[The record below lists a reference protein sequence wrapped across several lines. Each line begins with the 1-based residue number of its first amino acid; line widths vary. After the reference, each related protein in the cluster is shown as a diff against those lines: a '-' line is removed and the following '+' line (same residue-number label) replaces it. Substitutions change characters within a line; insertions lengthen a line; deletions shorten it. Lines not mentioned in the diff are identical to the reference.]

1 MAEVLAGFACEAAG
15 CDYRDSPYSYLGRR
29 QLGKSLM
36 TGGKP
41 DDITVVVAYIVSPS
55 KI

>member
-1 MAEVLAGFACEAAG
+1 
-15 CDYRDSPYSYLGRR
+15 LGRR

-41 DDITVVVAYIVSPS
+41 DDITVVVAYIVPP